1 MISSSAKK
9 FCRDDISLIE
19 NYSEALADTT
29 QVWYVHHI
37 NGEPSTG
44 FSKADLIKMNMYYNR
59 PASELKF
66 VTYKMHDAI
75 HGNSTNWGKANKGKQ
90 LSTEHK
96 RKIAIA
102 RKGKKLSDDT
112 KAKMSASRTGVKL
125 TSKHK
130 KAISDG
136 LFGHVMS
143 SDTKSKI
150 SAAMKGKHWSLVNGK
165 RVYA

>member
-29 QVWYVHHI
+29 QVWYVHHR
-37 NGEPSTG
+37 NGEPCTG
-44 FSKADLIKMNMYYNR
+44 LRRADLKKMNMYYNR